1 VRNSRIVISIL
12 AVGVLLV
19 GACGG
24 DEPPTDGPDVAATPT
39 EEPKC
44 PLTGLEA
51 PSDVDLERPAIA
63 VKVENNSVAYP
74 LSGLEDA
81 EIVFEE
87 LVEGGLTRF
96 MAIYHCTDSK
106 KIGPIRSARIVDPAI
121 QSPITLIQANAG
133 GNAIVRKALD
143 KAGIVIIDEDAAGN
157 AMRRVDRPGISIE
170 HTLYGNSVALRKIGQ
185 KKFDEPPAPELFTFG
200 DAPAGGKKVK
210 TLTLHFSA
218 AGNIGYK
225 WNGSQWL
232 RSDGGAALNAE
243 SGGQLAV
250 DNVIIEQ
257 HTINYSREIV
267 DPAGNPSVDIK
278 DPTGSGV
285 AILFRDGKMFRGK
298 WSRKTLDDPV
308 VYTTMKGEPL
318 VLNPGTT
325 WIELLPDQKGE
336 LKGSFD
342 ISKKR

>member
-1 VRNSRIVISIL
+1 MRNNRILVSVVV
-12 AVGVLLV
+12 AALLV
-19 GACGG
+19 LGACGS
-24 DEPPTDGPDVAATPT
+24 DEPEAATDAVPTPT

-44 PLTGLEA
+44 PLTGLDA
-51 PSDVDLERPAIA
+51 PSTGEVDRPAIA

-87 LVEGGLTRF
+87 LVEGGLTRL

-143 KAGIVIIDEDAAGN
+143 KADIVTIDEDAAGN
-157 AMRRVDRPGISIE
+157 AMRRVERPGISME

-185 KKFDEPPAPELFTFG
+185 KKFDEPPASELFTFG
-200 DAPAGGKKVK
+200 DPPAGGKKVK

-218 AGNIGYK
+218 AGNIGYR

-232 RSDGGAALNAE
+232 RSDGGEPLMAE
-243 SGGQLAV
+243 SGGQIAV

-257 HTINYSREIV
+257 HTINYSRQIV
-267 DPAGNPSVDIK
+267 DAAGNPSVDIA
-278 DPTGSGV
+278 DAIGSGA

-308 VYTTMKGEPL
+308 VYTTKSGEPL
-318 VLNPGTT
+318 VLNPGVT

-336 LKGSFD
+336 LKGSFET
-342 ISKKR
+342 SKK